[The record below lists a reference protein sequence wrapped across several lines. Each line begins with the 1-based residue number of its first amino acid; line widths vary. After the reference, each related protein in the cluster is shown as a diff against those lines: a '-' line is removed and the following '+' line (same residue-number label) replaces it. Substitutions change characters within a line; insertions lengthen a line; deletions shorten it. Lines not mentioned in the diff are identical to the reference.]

1 MQSMPL
7 TDDMEE
13 AHGCNEFLAE
23 TVLKTPQA
31 IFGADNSRFEK
42 FVMILGG
49 ICNKKQSEERTLNM
63 LAVIIGNLSND
74 ANLGQMFQ

>member
-1 MQSMPL
+1 MPL

-13 AHGCNEFLAE
+13 AQGCNEFLADS
-23 TVLKTPQA
+23 VLKAPQS

-49 ICNKKQSEERTLNM
+49 ICNKKQSTEATLNK
-63 LAVIIGNLSND
+63 LAVIIGNISND